1 MSSESFDPMCLSH
14 PVEHVGAKE
23 SANSTDQEYALNVKL
38 ILGTWWSAIQSIAGG
53 ISRTSTDRLHRKKG
67 TL

>member
-14 PVEHVGAKE
+14 LVEHVGAKE

-38 ILGTWWSAIQSIAGG
+38 ILGTW
-53 ISRTSTDRLHRKKG
+53 
-67 TL
+67 